1 MIIACEADKQCSLD
15 SLTKGRAGCLKEL
28 NLSEDTQYI
37 QVVWEKA
44 SMAQYNSRK
53 KYN

>member
-1 MIIACEADKQCSLD
+1 MIIACEADKRYSLD

-28 NLSEDTQYI
+28 NLSEDTRYI
-37 QVVWEKA
+37 QVVWENA
-44 SMAQYNSRK
+44 STARYNSRK